1 MQLYDIEVEQSN
13 GDTYTL
19 SKYKG
24 DVMLIVNTASECGF
38 TPQFKDL
45 QTLYEQYKDQG
56 FIVLGFPCNQFGH
69 QEPGS
74 GAEATQNCQLNYGVT
89 FPMHQ
94 KIEVN
99 GTHAHPLFQ
108 FLKSQQSGLLN
119 EKIKWN
125 FTKFLIDRDGNVV
138 KRFSPQKQ
146 PLQLSEAIE
155 SLL

>member
-1 MQLYDIEVEQSN
+1 MNIYEIEVERSN
-13 GDTYTL
+13 GDTYKL
-19 SKYKG
+19 SQYKG

-45 QTLYEQYKDQG
+45 QALYDKYKDQG

-74 GAEATQNCQLNYGVT
+74 GAEAMQNCQLNYGVT

-99 GTHAHPLFQ
+99 GANAHPLFQ
-108 FLKSQQSGLLN
+108 YLKSQQSGILN

-125 FTKFLIDRDGNVV
+125 FTKFLINREGQVV

-146 PLQLSEAIE
+146 PLQLSDAIE
-155 SLL
+155 NLL